1 MSRSRLYEILERAED
16 DDTTSKI
23 VDVFLV
29 SLIMLNVAVVVVE
42 TVDWI
47 YAECAE
53 IFGLFEIFSVAI
65 FTIEYL
71 LRMWVCTID
80 EKFAHPLW
88 GRLRYARSSMALIDI
103 VAILPFYLP
112 FIVTFDLRIMRL
124 IRLVRLLR
132 LLKVVR
138 YSESIQ
144 TFSDVYRL
152 KRQELYMVFLTII
165 FLLIISSAV
174 LFHLENEAQPG
185 DFSSIPAAMWWGV
198 ATLTT
203 VGYGDVTPVTTL
215 GKLFGAVI
223 ALLGIGLFALP
234 AAILGSGF
242 ITVMRRKGG
251 GAFVCPHC
259 KRDISRGVH

>member
-1 MSRSRLYEILERAED
+1 MVRDRLYEILERAEEGD
-16 DDTTSKI
+16 SASKV

-29 SLIMLNVAVVVVE
+29 SIILLNVGIVVVE
-42 TVDWI
+42 TVDFI
-47 YAECAE
+47 YARYAKWFE
-53 IFGLFEIFSVAI
+53 LFELFSVAI
-65 FTIEYL
+65 FSVEYL
-71 LRMWVCTID
+71 LRLWICTID
-80 EKFAHPLW
+80 PQYRSPVK
-88 GRLRYARSSMALIDI
+88 GRLRYAVSGMALIDLI
-103 VAILPFYLP
+103 AILPFYLP
-112 FIVTFDLRIMRL
+112 FIMTFDFRIMRL

-132 LLKVVR
+132 LLKVFR

-144 TFSDVYRL
+144 TFNDVYRL
-152 KRQELYMVFLTII
+152 KRQELYMVFLAII

-174 LFHLENEAQPG
+174 VFHLENEAQPD

-215 GKLFGAVI
+215 GKFFGSVI

-242 ITVMRRKGG
+242 ITIMRRKGG
-251 GAFVCPHC
+251 GTFRCPHC
-259 KRDISRGVH
+259 NKSVERGVH